1 MVKEDMAEKIKELMY
16 KPDHIRNIGTVAHI
30 DHGKTTFSDHLLAG
44 SGIISKEL
52 AGRKL
57 FLDFDIQEQQRGIT
71 IWAANASMVH
81 EYEGDYYLVNL
92 IDTPGHVDTQRL

>member
-1 MVKEDMAEKIKELMY
+1 
-16 KPDHIRNIGTVAHI
+16 
-30 DHGKTTFSDHLLAG
+30 LAG

-71 IWAANASMVH
+71 IWSANASMVH
-81 EYEGDYYLVNL
+81 EYQGEHYLCNL
-92 IDTPGHVDTQRL
+92 IDTPGHVDFGGDINLMPQTLPGL